1 MSLPNL
7 RDSAALALTEHPNLK
22 VALRN
27 DDERQAL
34 VIQGIDV
41 TIWFG
46 KLDHSIARAKHL
58 ADSPRGI
65 VASSEYLAQY

>member
-7 RDSAALALTEHPNLK
+7 RDSVALALTEHPNLK

-27 DDERQAL
+27 DDQRQAL
-34 VIQGIDV
+34 VIEGIDV

-46 KLDHSIARAKHL
+46 KLDHSISGAKHL
-58 ADSPRGI
+58 ADSSRGI